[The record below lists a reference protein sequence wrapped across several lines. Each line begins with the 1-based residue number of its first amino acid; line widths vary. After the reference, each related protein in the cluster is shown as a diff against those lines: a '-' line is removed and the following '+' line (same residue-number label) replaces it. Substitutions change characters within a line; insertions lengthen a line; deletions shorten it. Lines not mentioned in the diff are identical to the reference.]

1 MEIIKSTDC
10 YKLCLSARE
19 LARMNIVS
27 FFIKLFANKNLHDK
41 QYDSKEVKEFISK
54 LAKNSIDSKE
64 YEYYTAMLDLYHA
77 FEKNCDFCFKLK
89 RNFNPHQDT
98 IKTIEDIEKFK
109 DDPPDIIVRYKKSD
123 YPFELKRYRGDITFD
138 DIFNFIKKK
147 IIDHYSGKQNFLI
160 ILQPS
165 SGSKI
170 DLSIF
175 KRIHEQLKNEKNQ
188 PGYIGLTFNHNNM
201 EIVTVRVFPNFDKYT
216 RPYKPETDLF
226 TDLLH
231 S

>member
-1 MEIIKSTDC
+1 MEIIKPTDG
-10 YKLCLSARE
+10 YKLCLSAQE
-19 LARMNIVS
+19 LARMNVVS

-54 LAKNSIDSKE
+54 LSKNSIDSKE
-64 YEYYTAMLDLYHA
+64 YEYYMATLNLYHA

-89 RNFNPHQDT
+89 RNFNPDQDM
-98 IKTIEDIEKFK
+98 IKTIEEIEKFK
-109 DDPPDIIVRYKKSD
+109 DDPPDVIVRYKKSD
-123 YPFELKRYRGDITFD
+123 YPFELKRYRGKITFD

-160 ILQPS
+160 ILQSS

-188 PGYIGLTFNHNNM
+188 PGYIGLTFNHDNM
-201 EIVTVRVFPNFDKYT
+201 EIVTVRVLPNLDKYT

-226 TDLLH
+226 TDLLN